1 MGKVLGVCISRERG
15 TAKRNIGEGHFRE
28 GHGLEGDAHAGT
40 PREVTLLMGE
50 SVQRFSREHGLE
62 VTPGDFAE
70 NILTEGVDLGRVKP
84 GMRLQVGEGVLE
96 VIQIGKEV
104 KPHHYSFHGFRLLP
118 TEGVFCRVVEGGR
131 VRVGDPVTVLD
142 DSGTA

>member
-15 TAKRNIGEGHFRE
+15 TAKRDIGEGYFRE

-50 SVQRFSREHGLE
+50 SVRRFEREHGLE
-62 VTPGDFAE
+62 VNPGDFAE
-70 NILTEGVDLGRVKP
+70 NILTEGVDLGRVRP

-118 TEGVFCRVVEGGR
+118 TEGVFCRVVKGGR
-131 VRVGDPVTVLD
+131 VRVGDPVMVLD
-142 DSGTA
+142 GSGTA